1 MVRYNISIMKKPLY
15 LWFFVL
21 ILAVTNIAIF
31 YSLYLDNSSSMLK
44 VDFLDIGQGDSVYI
58 QAPNGNQMLVDG
70 GKPGSVLARL
80 GEVMPLSDK
89 SIDVVMGS
97 HPDADHVGGLNDV
110 LDSYHVGTVI
120 EPGSV
125 TDTKTWTTLEDKIKE
140 KSIPRILA
148 QKGMKII
155 LDKKHGVYVDILFPD
170 QDVSGWETNASS
182 IVARVVYG
190 HESFLL
196 TGDSPIAIEQYLVGM
211 QKYNLKS
218 TVLKL
223 GHHGS
228 RTSSS
233 QIYLETVAP
242 EYAVISAGL
251 NNSYGHPH
259 KEVTDLL
266 AFLHIPSLSTI
277 EKGTIKFETN
287 GEKLEVK

>member
-1 MVRYNISIMKKPLY
+1 
-15 LWFFVL
+15 
-21 ILAVTNIAIF
+21 
-31 YSLYLDNSSSMLK
+31 
-44 VDFLDIGQGDSVYI
+44 
-58 QAPNGNQMLVDG
+58 
-70 GKPGSVLARL
+70 
-80 GEVMPLSDK
+80 
-89 SIDVVMGS
+89 
-97 HPDADHVGGLNDV
+97 
-110 LDSYHVGTVI
+110 
-120 EPGSV
+120 
-125 TDTKTWTTLEDKIKE
+125 
-140 KSIPRILA
+140 
-148 QKGMKII
+148 
-155 LDKKHGVYVDILFPD
+155 
-170 QDVSGWETNASS
+170 
-182 IVARVVYG
+182 VYG

-196 TGDSPIAIEQYLVGM
+196 TGDSPIAIEQYLVGT
-211 QKYNLKS
+211 QKDNLKS

-277 EKGTIKFETN
+277 EKGTIKFETD

>member
-1 MVRYNISIMKKPLY
+1 MKKPLY